1 MGRDSFIMV
10 FIGGM
15 LGACARWG
23 LLELLPATGIWPWQ
37 IFLINVVGCGLLGVL
52 IGGSHLKGQWFAGAT
67 TGFCGAF
74 TTFSAFSVDLAEFI
88 RDERFLISASYL
100 FASIS
105 AGLLAYVFAK
115 QSLSAQMDSK

>member
-1 MGRDSFIMV
+1 MDRDSFIMV

-23 LLELLPATGIWPWQ
+23 LIELLPTAGIWPWQ

-88 RDERFLISASYL
+88 RGERFLISASYL

-115 QSLSAQMDSK
+115 QSISARMDSK

>member
-1 MGRDSFIMV
+1 MDRDSFIMV

-23 LLELLPATGIWPWQ
+23 LIELLPTAGIWPWQ

-100 FASIS
+100 FASSS